1 MNQLIYVETS
11 IPSFYSETRPGAQI
25 QARREW
31 TREWWELAQWQ
42 DELVSSLWV
51 IRELEET
58 PKPKRSECLELMQGL
73 RLLQSAP
80 EIDEIV
86 EHYIAHKVMPADA
99 DGDARHLAVATFWK
113 CDILASWNCQPPRCC
128 PAGCASHRLSRSARL
143 QTHRQCQQFLM
154 LSKRRD
160 TTNCHQLPHQANP

>member
-11 IPSFYSETRPGAQI
+11 IPSFYFETRQQATI
-25 QARREW
+25 QARRLW
-31 TREWWELAQWQ
+31 TREWWEVAKWR

-58 PKPKRSECLELMQGL
+58 PEPKRSECLDLIQEL

-80 EIDEIV
+80 EIDEMV
-86 EHYIAHKVMPADA
+86 EHYIANKVMPADA

-113 CDILASWNCQPPRCC
+113 CDVLASWNCKHI
-128 PAGCASHRLSRSARL
+128 ANANKTDHI
-143 QTHRQCQQFLM
+143 
-154 LSKRRD
+154 RRVNQKLGFD
-160 TTNCHQLPHQANP
+160 TPVLITPYELLETGIDP

>member
-11 IPSFYSETRPGAQI
+11 IPSFYFETRPGAQI

-31 TREWWELAQWQ
+31 TREWWDLAKWQ

-58 PKPKRSECLELMQGL
+58 PEPKRSECLDLLQDL

-80 EIDEIV
+80 EIDEMV
-86 EHYIAHKVMPADA
+86 EYYIAHKVMPADA

-113 CDILASWNCQPPRCC
+113 CDILASWNCKHIANANKTDHIRHVNEGLGFATP
-128 PAGCASHRLSRSARL
+128 
-143 QTHRQCQQFLM
+143 
-154 LSKRRD
+154 
-160 TTNCHQLPHQANP
+160 QLITPYHLLESGVDP